1 MINKKRK
8 GFTLVEMIVVVT
20 ILGVISSIALVKYSK
35 VQESAKM
42 NADYTNAA
50 NIVTAASMAINDDEN
65 IAESLSVESLKEK
78 GYLNTVPVPQSTSGK
93 FELVISDNGTD
104 ISVNVNSKQFYPR

>member
-1 MINKKRK
+1 
-8 GFTLVEMIVVVT
+8 MIVVVT

-35 VQESAKM
+35 VQESAKL

-65 IAESLSVESLKEK
+65 IIDSLSVEALKEK

-93 FELVISDNGTD
+93 FELVINDNGTD
-104 ISVNVNSKQFYPR
+104 ISVNINSKQFYPK